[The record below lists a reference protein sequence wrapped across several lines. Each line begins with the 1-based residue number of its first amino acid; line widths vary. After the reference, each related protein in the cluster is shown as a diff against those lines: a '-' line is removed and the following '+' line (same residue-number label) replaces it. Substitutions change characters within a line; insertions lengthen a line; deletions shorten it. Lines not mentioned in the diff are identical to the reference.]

1 MYQQNAD
8 LRVETQPD
16 PWVPARYCIAVSA
29 DLVYSPAVIDEALR
43 DMGYRPVDD
52 DQWGRS
58 YRRTGRSDLAAEL
71 DELEDPYWCN
81 RLVLRYENLADQE
94 KPQAE
99 EELVLMYERLCEWL
113 RQKNA
118 EEYDEAPAE
127 LGADYAVPADVG
139 GI

>member
-1 MYQQNAD
+1 MYQRNTD
-8 LRVETQPD
+8 LRVDTQPD
-16 PWVPARYCIAVSA
+16 PWVPARYCIEVSA
-29 DLVYSPAVIDEALR
+29 DLVYDLFVIDAALR
-43 DMGYRPVDD
+43 EMGYRPVDD

-81 RLVLRYENLADQE
+81 RLVLRYENLADHE

-99 EELVLMYERLCEWL
+99 EELVLTYERLCRQL
-113 RQKNA
+113 RQKST
-118 EEYDEAPAE
+118 EECDEAPAQLE
-127 LGADYAVPADVG
+127 PDYAFLGGVG